1 MARYTPWASKRLHP
15 KNEMGKARR
24 NTVMIRAKT
33 LDEYIDWVKQAV
45 YEVEELRASIEFDEE
60 FMGDALVFLDPLEN
74 EVKKLYRQLTEGN
87 YEFSDEPLK
96 FMPIV
101 EQNNPTLLPFKPLLI
116 RINATHTKGLNT
128 GGA

>member
-1 MARYTPWASKRLHP
+1 M
-15 KNEMGKARR
+15 
-24 NTVMIRAKT
+24 MIRAKT
-33 LDEYIDWVKQAV
+33 LDEYTDWVKQAV

-74 EVKKLYRQLTEGN
+74 EIKKLYQRIMDGN

-101 EQNNPTLLPFKPLLI
+101 EQNDPTLLPFKPLLI
-116 RINATHTKGLNT
+116 RINATHTHGLD

>member
-1 MARYTPWASKRLHP
+1 
-15 KNEMGKARR
+15 MGKARR